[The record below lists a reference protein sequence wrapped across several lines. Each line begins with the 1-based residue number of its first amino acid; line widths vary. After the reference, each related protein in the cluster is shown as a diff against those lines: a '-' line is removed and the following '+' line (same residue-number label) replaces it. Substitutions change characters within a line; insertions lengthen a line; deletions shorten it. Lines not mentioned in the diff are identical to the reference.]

1 MIIKRY
7 YRFESCETLF
17 SILDCTFNNRIR
29 LSSNIKSYDYFENL
43 SFIMQSLERNIKN
56 ELLNANQ
63 DMNYVSFIM
72 DENISIAM
80 IQNFCGDDGIIVE
93 YEVEDKYLES
103 EDSLF
108 VKVEYKENSL
118 GVIKD
123 AFLNYKF
130 NTENSYEKY
139 NFVINRLKYKD
150 KGFSAENEIRFAP
163 IFRDETGMMLYKN
176 GKKIEKIYSNY
187 YFEFKLPNE
196 CVLKK
201 IYLTPKTYNRI
212 SECLN
217 ALRDKIM
224 GEKQNNKAI
233 QKPFIDKYYNI
244 SKVLKTYMKFY
255 NEVDFKYV
263 SINSKTFDIS
273 VNNLRDYFNLQ
284 DNIML

>member
-7 YRFESCETLF
+7 YRFESSERLF

-43 SFIMQSLERNIKN
+43 SFIMQSLEINIKN
-56 ELLNANQ
+56 KLLNANQ
-63 DMNYVSFIM
+63 DMNYASFIM

-118 GVIKD
+118 AVIKD
-123 AFLNYKF
+123 AFLNYTF

-139 NFVINRLKYKD
+139 NFVVNRLKYKD
-150 KGFSAENEIRFAP
+150 KGFSTENEIRFVP
-163 IFRDETGMMLYKN
+163 IFSDETGMLIYKN
-176 GKKIEKIYSNY
+176 GKKIEKNYSNF
-187 YFEFKLPNE
+187 YFEFELPKE

-201 IYLTPKTYNRI
+201 IYITPKTYNRI
-212 SECLN
+212 YKCLSV
-217 ALRDKIM
+217 LRDEMK
-224 GEKQNNKAI
+224 EVNQNNKNVS
-233 QKPFIDKYYNI
+233 KSFIDKYYDI
-244 SKVLKTYMKFY
+244 SKVLKMYMKFY
-255 NEVDFKYV
+255 NEIDFNFV
-263 SINSKTFDIS
+263 SVNSKTFDIS
-273 VNNLRDYFNLQ
+273 VSNLRDYFNLQ
-284 DNIML
+284 DIIML

>member
-7 YRFESCETLF
+7 YRFDNSETLF

-103 EDSLF
+103 EESLF

-118 GVIKD
+118 KVIKD

-139 NFVINRLKYKD
+139 NFVVNRLKYKD
-150 KGFSAENEIRFAP
+150 KGFSTENEIRFVP
-163 IFRDETGMMLYKN
+163 IFRDETGMLIYKN
-176 GKKIEKIYSNY
+176 GKNFEKNYSNF
-187 YFEFKLPNE
+187 YFELELPNE

-212 SECLN
+212 SECLK

-224 GEKQNNKAI
+224 EEKQNNKAI
-233 QKPFIDKYYNI
+233 QKSFIDKYYNI